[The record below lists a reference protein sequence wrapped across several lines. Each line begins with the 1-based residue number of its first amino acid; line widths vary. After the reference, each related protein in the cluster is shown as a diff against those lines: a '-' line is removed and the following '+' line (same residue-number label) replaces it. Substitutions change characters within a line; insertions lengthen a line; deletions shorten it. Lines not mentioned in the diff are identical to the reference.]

1 MIQTNQLYKNNCNK
15 ELSGVFLGSCNKIDV
30 IKIPIG
36 VTVYIGLDEI
46 LDTKRDYKLDN
57 QLLIKKDNNFAIPE
71 KLYIHTIGTND
82 DSLELTLTTVGT
94 DGKYFENIKKEVLQL
109 SDTINQTLIDTK
121 LANQSQV
128 SFNNNLLSAMDKII
142 NPYTEID
149 TIIGECSTAS
159 ITEVFDSLLTCD
171 KINLK
176 LCPPFQTNGSDGSS
190 YGGIKATL
198 DGVLL
203 LIIKGYSGN
212 SGVNGDDIEII
223 GTKGKR
229 LIIEH
234 LGLSTTYKSTYA
246 LRKFNKKV

>member
-15 ELSGVFLGSCNKIDV
+15 ELRGVFLGSCNKIDV

-128 SFNNNLLSAMDKII
+128 SFNNNLLSAIDKVV
-142 NPYTEID
+142 NPYLPP
-149 TIIGECSTAS
+149 IISYGKSNTVSTV
-159 ITEVFDSLLTCD
+159 TLLNKTVTAD
-171 KINLK
+171 KMKINLSYA
-176 LCPPFQTNGSDGSS
+176 PPNGSSLYQS
-190 YGGIKATL
+190 GIVALINNYPVGAIINKYEFKTCSIEINNCRGKNIQIYCYSGHSNATL
-198 DGVLL
+198 
-203 LIIKGYSGN
+203 GYFL
-212 SGVNGDDIEII
+212 EEY
-223 GTKGKR
+223 TLK
-229 LIIEH
+229 
-234 LGLSTTYKSTYA
+234 T
-246 LRKFNKKV
+246 